1 MSRRRRGARGR
12 SQPNT
17 AGIAIGVALIL
28 ISASAFVGLAFLYL
42 TREKAPQ
49 LDASSLC
56 PVDGARGVTAILVDT
71 SDDLPRTTKDEALV
85 VIRDVISEL
94 PEYHRLD
101 IRVLDIAGMK
111 SRSIFSRCN
120 PGDGSG
126 LSEWTA
132 SPKLAKEHWI
142 RSFEGPAITA
152 IGNSLTEAKANNSP
166 IMAAIQDIAIHDFTG
181 AALANAPKQ
190 LVIISDMIESTSEYS
205 QYPGKG
211 DLSYERFQHSR
222 AYLKFRT
229 DLHGANLDVWYV
241 TRANVKL
248 DSIGHA
254 TFWKRWA
261 SDNGSGTVQVVRM
274 QGAQ

>member
-1 MSRRRRGARGR
+1 MSRRRRSAGGT
-12 SQPNT
+12 SKSNT
-17 AGIAIGVALIL
+17 VGIVLGVALIL
-28 ISASAFVGLAFLYL
+28 ISASAFSGLTYLYV
-42 TREKAPQ
+42 TRAKAPQ
-49 LDASSLC
+49 RDASSLC
-56 PVDGARGVTAILVDT
+56 PMEGARGVTVILVDT

-101 IRVLDIAGMK
+101 IRVLEISGMK

-120 PGDGSG
+120 PGDGFG

-132 SPKLAKEHWI
+132 NPKLAKERWI
-142 RSFEGPAITA
+142 KSFEGPAITA
-152 IGNSLTEAKANNSP
+152 IESSLAEAKANNSP

-181 AALANAPKQ
+181 AALANAPKR
-190 LVIISDMIESTSEYS
+190 LVIISDMIESTTEYS
-205 QYPGKG
+205 QYAGRG
-211 DLSYERFQHSR
+211 DLSYERFQHSP

-229 DLHGANLDVWYV
+229 DLRGANLDLWYV

-254 TFWKRWA
+254 NFWKRWA
-261 SDNGSGTVQVVRM
+261 SDNGSGTFHVVRM